1 MLAEGILVRFG
12 GNAGKREQSM
22 AVGYYA
28 DYLVEPETC
37 GMNSTTKQLVR
48 SLSGFTNP
56 ERADAQVIFAGGASS
71 FEYHFPMMAAAEGA
85 TGIEISAEVCSEYPN
100 CKIDYR
106 SDISLWVENSLVGVF
121 HSPGDMGH
129 RRGRFTPSW
138 VPLNWT
144 QYGFLVKWRIDMKG
158 CWVNDK
164 KIAVHP
170 NYKDLKL
177 SELNEIRVRIGV
189 DKKAKHK
196 GGVNIF
202 GKYFGDFDQDIVLK
216 WI

>member
-1 MLAEGILVRFG
+1 
-12 GNAGKREQSM
+12 M

-170 NYKDLKL
+170 NYLDLK
-177 SELNEIRVRIGV
+177 IRT
-189 DKKAKHK
+189 K
-196 GGVNIF
+196 
-202 GKYFGDFDQDIVLK
+202 
-216 WI
+216 